1 MVVDQMKVT
10 LLHMASMSL
19 DQNVY
24 SRICFVFSC
33 VIVLAPALFDNC

>member
-10 LLHMASMSL
+10 LLHMTNLSL
-19 DQNVY
+19 NQNVY

-33 VIVLAPALFDNC
+33 VIVLAQALFDNC